1 MVMKRFF
8 PKQPDFFKI
17 LSKMADLSWKTA
29 EEFEGFLDPKNSPE
43 KVAKAI
49 ADIEHEADDYVKDS
63 IGVLADTFITP
74 IEREHLHALF
84 IGTDSVID
92 LYHAASQRFY
102 AYKLKSVS
110 AETAE
115 LMKLTNQCTHE
126 FQKLIHRLDEIKSPE
141 QIQKIITDIH
151 KLEKLADK
159 KMRSSL
165 AALYDSGADVPQIF
179 KERDLIIVLEKI
191 TDQMEEVTRLIETIV
206 LDKT

>member
-1 MVMKRFF
+1 
-8 PKQPDFFKI
+8 
-17 LSKMADLSWKTA
+17 MADLSWKTA
-29 EEFEGFLDPKNSPE
+29 QEFEGFLDPKNSPE
-43 KVAKAI
+43 KVAKTI
-49 ADIEHEADDYVKDS
+49 ADLEHEADDHVKDS

-92 LYHAASQRFY
+92 LYHAASQRFH
-102 AYKLKSVS
+102 AYKLKTLSP
-110 AETAE
+110 ETTE
-115 LMKLTNQCTHE
+115 LVKLTTQCAQE

-141 QIQKIITDIH
+141 QIQKIIADIH
-151 KLEKLADK
+151 KLEKLSDK

-179 KERDLIIVLEKI
+179 KERDMIIVLEKI
-191 TDQMEEVTRLIETIV
+191 TDQMEDVTRLIETIV

>member
-29 EEFEGFLDPKNSPE
+29 QEFEGFLDPKNNPQ
-43 KVAKAI
+43 KVAQNI
-49 ADIEHEADDYVKDS
+49 TDIEHEADAYVKDS
-63 IGVLADTFITP
+63 IGILADTFITP

-84 IGTDSVID
+84 IATDSVID
-92 LYHAASQRFY
+92 LYHAASQRFESY
-102 AYKLKSVS
+102 HLKTLSK
-110 AETAE
+110 ETAE
-115 LMKLTNQCTHE
+115 LVKLTTDCTKE

-141 QIQKIITDIH
+141 QIQKTIADIH

-191 TDQMEEVTRLIETIV
+191 SDQIEDVTRLIETIV